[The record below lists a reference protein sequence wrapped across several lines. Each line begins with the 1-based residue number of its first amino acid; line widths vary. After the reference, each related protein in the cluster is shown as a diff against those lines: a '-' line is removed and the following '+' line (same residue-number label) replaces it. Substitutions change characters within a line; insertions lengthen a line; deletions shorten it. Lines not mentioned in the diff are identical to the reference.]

1 MTPVVKVLLLLSAF
15 LVCFVPAP
23 ASANMANPVQT
34 GDPVGEPSG
43 DLQAIAIAREDLR
56 LDLRPLAADQP
67 ALVDATYQVRN
78 VGGTTPTDLLFV
90 APALAETGAGVW
102 LDGSALPFQRTRPA
116 TLPPS
121 WQPPATTPGI
131 AGADLPYQTPTAG
144 ALLFAITLPPGVHQ
158 IRVHYSARATAYSDG
173 SPTRY
178 WQIGYVLAPARQWA
192 SFGQLAVSVN
202 LPPGWLAASRPV
214 LTRGGDDLT
223 GAFDGIPAAAL
234 ALTVQSPPPRIVQ
247 RGPQIAVGGFLAAL
261 LVGLLGGVT
270 LRRAKRRSLW
280 LLPIAVVVGAGWALS
295 TAGAET
301 MVGVVPAA
309 QRAWTYGYDQ
319 VPASEASWAAL
330 AAGIIVVHG
339 SAWLV
344 GRAARRPGAGAD
356 GETNVPD

>member
-1 MTPVVKVLLLLSAF
+1 MPMVKLILLLSAF
-15 LVCFVPAP
+15 LVCLVPAP

-43 DLQAIAIAREDLR
+43 DLKAIAIAREDLR

-67 ALVDATYQVRN
+67 ALIDATYQVRN
-78 VGGTTPTDLLFV
+78 AGGTTPTDLLFV

-102 LDGSALPFQRTRPA
+102 LDGSALAFQRTRPA

-131 AGADLPYQTPTAG
+131 AGADLRYQTPTAG
-144 ALLFAITLPPGVHQ
+144 ALRFAITLPPGDHQ

-214 LTRGGDDLT
+214 LTRSGDDLA
-223 GAFDGIPAAAL
+223 GAFDGVPADAL
-234 ALTVQSPPPRIVQ
+234 ALTVQSPPPRIEQ
-247 RGPQIAVGGFLAAL
+247 RGPQIAVGGFLAAIL
-261 LVGLLGGVT
+261 IGMLGGLA
-270 LRRAKRRSLW
+270 LRRAKRRILW
-280 LLPIAVVVGAGWALS
+280 LLPIAVIVGAGWALS
-295 TAGAET
+295 TLGAET
-301 MVGVVPAA
+301 VVGVVPDA
-309 QRAWTYGYDQ
+309 QRAWTYGYGQ
-319 VPASEASWAAL
+319 APASGASWAAL
-330 AAGIIVVHG
+330 AAGVLVVQG
-339 SAWLV
+339 CAWLV
-344 GRAARRPGAGAD
+344 SRAARHRAVASAD
-356 GETNVPD
+356 DGSDTEA

>member
-1 MTPVVKVLLLLSAF
+1 MMKLIFLLSTF
-15 LVCFVPAP
+15 LVCFAPVP

-43 DLQAIAIAREDLR
+43 DLQAIAIAEENLR

-67 ALVDATYQVRN
+67 ALIDATYQVRN
-78 VGGTTPTDLLFV
+78 SAGTTSTDLLFV
-90 APALAETGAGVW
+90 APALVDSGAGVW

-116 TLPPS
+116 ALPPS

-144 ALLFAITLPPGVHQ
+144 ALRFAIIVPPGVHQ

-192 SFGQLAVSVN
+192 SFGQLAVSVD
-202 LPPGWLAASRPV
+202 LPPGWLAASRPA

-223 GAFDGIPAAAL
+223 GAFDGIPADAL
-234 ALTVQSPPPRIVQ
+234 ALTIQSPPPRIEQ
-247 RGPQIAVGGFLAAL
+247 RGPQIAVGGFLAAI
-261 LVGLLGGVT
+261 LVGLLGGLT
-270 LRRAKRRSLW
+270 LRRAKRRTLW
-280 LLPIAVVVGAGWALS
+280 LLPIAVVVGTGWALS
-295 TAGAET
+295 TLGAET
-301 MVGVVPAA
+301 MVGVVPDA
-309 QRAWTYGYDQ
+309 QRAWTYGYGQ
-319 VPASEASWAAL
+319 APASDVRWVAL
-330 AAGIIVVHG
+330 AAGIIVVQG

-344 GRAARRPGAGAD
+344 ARAAHRPGAGAD
-356 GETNVPD
+356 GEANGRA